1 MVKFIFFIIQIF
13 LLLFVVAFLFTNSFN
28 VIFEIKELNYA
39 FSSNLLLFC
48 LLVILLSIFLIQLL
62 YFKSRYKLQKYFLS
76 KQLKNYQKGYN
87 FFTESMIALAS
98 KDNKGAINAKIKMN
112 KYLKNNQ
119 GLSLILDS
127 EILKIEKKNDKLE
140 LLYQQMIKE
149 KNTQILGYKGLME
162 LNLMKQDYHHAFIY
176 AERLFELNPYIEKIY
191 PSIINII
198 ARTKNWNQ
206 LIAVTNK
213 AYNKKII
220 DKKTF
225 NTNTSIAYYE
235 ISKIKIQSDS
245 NESLK
250 LIIKALKLNK
260 SFSPFIKTHLDILF
274 YTNQL
279 SNITNILRK
288 YWNESPSS
296 SLRHV
301 ISAFLKKVKISDVD
315 NIMSIIKNN
324 KQKPE
329 SKKLLLDFAIY
340 NSNWQIARES
350 IIGMI
355 DNNPDREI
363 CELMASLELGES
375 NDKQKSDAWHLRAQN
390 ANLNKI
396 WVCSVTNTTQTDWE
410 SISQSGYFNSLEWKL
425 PKMLSANQ

>member
-1 MVKFIFFIIQIF
+1 MVKFILFIIQIF
-13 LLLFVVAFLFTNSFN
+13 LLLFVVAFLLTNSFN

-39 FSSNLLLFC
+39 FSSNLLLLF

-62 YFKSRYKLQKYFLS
+62 YFKSRYKLQKYFIS

-87 FFTESMIALAS
+87 FFTQSMIALAS

-140 LLYQQMIKE
+140 FLYQQMIKE

-235 ISKIKIQSDS
+235 ISKIKIHSDS

-279 SNITNILRK
+279 SKISNILRK
-288 YWNESPSS
+288 Y
-296 SLRHV
+296 
-301 ISAFLKKVKISDVD
+301 
-315 NIMSIIKNN
+315 
-324 KQKPE
+324 
-329 SKKLLLDFAIY
+329 
-340 NSNWQIARES
+340 
-350 IIGMI
+350 
-355 DNNPDREI
+355 
-363 CELMASLELGES
+363 
-375 NDKQKSDAWHLRAQN
+375 
-390 ANLNKI
+390 
-396 WVCSVTNTTQTDWE
+396 
-410 SISQSGYFNSLEWKL
+410 
-425 PKMLSANQ
+425 

>member
-1 MVKFIFFIIQIF
+1 MVKFILFIIQIF
-13 LLLFVVAFLFTNSFN
+13 LLLFIVAFLFTNSFN
-28 VIFEIKELNYA
+28 VIFEIKELKYT
-39 FSSNLLLFC
+39 FSSNLLLFFI
-48 LLVILLSIFLIQLL
+48 LVILLSIFLIQLL
-62 YFKSRYKLQKYFLS
+62 YFKSRYKLQKYFIS
-76 KQLKNYQKGYN
+76 KQLQNYQKGYN
-87 FFTESMIALAS
+87 FFTQSMIALAS

-140 LLYQQMIKE
+140 LLYQLMIKE
-149 KNTQILGYKGLME
+149 NNTQILGYKGLME

-279 SNITNILRK
+279 SKITNILRK
-288 YWNESPSS
+288 YWSESPSS

-324 KQKPE
+324 KHKTE
-329 SKKLLLDFAIY
+329 SKKLLLDFAIH

-350 IIGMI
+350 VIGMI

-363 CELMASLELGES
+363 CEFMASLELGES

-396 WVCSVTNTTQTDWE
+396 WVCSVTNTTQADWE

-425 PKMLSANQ
+425 PKMLSAN

>member
-1 MVKFIFFIIQIF
+1 MVKFILFIIQIF
-13 LLLFVVAFLFTNSFN
+13 LLLFIVAFLFTNSFN
-28 VIFEIKELNYA
+28 VIFEIKELKYT
-39 FSSNLLLFC
+39 FSSNLLLFFI
-48 LLVILLSIFLIQLL
+48 LVILLSIFLIQLL
-62 YFKSRYKLQKYFLS
+62 YFKSRYKLQKYFIS
-76 KQLKNYQKGYN
+76 KQLQNYQKGYN
-87 FFTESMIALAS
+87 FFTQSMIALAS

-162 LNLMKQDYHHAFIY
+162 INLMKQDYHHAFIY

-279 SNITNILRK
+279 SKITNILRK
-288 YWNESPSS
+288 YWSESPSS

-329 SKKLLLDFAIY
+329 SKKLLLDFAIH

-350 IIGMI
+350 VIGMI

-363 CELMASLELGES
+363 CEFMASLELGES

-396 WVCSVTNTTQTDWE
+396 WVCSVTNTTQADWE

-425 PKMLSANQ
+425 PKMLSTN

>member
-1 MVKFIFFIIQIF
+1 
-13 LLLFVVAFLFTNSFN
+13 
-28 VIFEIKELNYA
+28 
-39 FSSNLLLFC
+39 
-48 LLVILLSIFLIQLL
+48 
-62 YFKSRYKLQKYFLS
+62 
-76 KQLKNYQKGYN
+76 
-87 FFTESMIALAS
+87 MIALAS

-162 LNLMKQDYHHAFIY
+162 FNLMKQDYHHAFIY

-235 ISKIKIQSDS
+235 ISKIKIHSDS

-279 SNITNILRK
+279 SKITNILRK
-288 YWNESPSS
+288 YWSESPSS

-329 SKKLLLDFAIY
+329 SKKLLIDFAIH

-350 IIGMI
+350 VIGMI

-363 CELMASLELGES
+363 CEFMASLELGES

-396 WVCSVTNTTQTDWE
+396 WVCSVTNTTQADWE

-425 PKMLSANQ
+425 PKMLSAN